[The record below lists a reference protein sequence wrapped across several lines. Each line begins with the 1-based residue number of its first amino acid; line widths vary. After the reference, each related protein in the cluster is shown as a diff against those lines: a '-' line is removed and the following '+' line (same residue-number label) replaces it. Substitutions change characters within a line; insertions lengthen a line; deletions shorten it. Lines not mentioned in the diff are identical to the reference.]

1 MALRYPYAF
10 CVSIAGIFLFLA
22 ASVSAMAQTGSH
34 QPAGNLVVETKVHY
48 GFIYA
53 HNKELNRLTSRFPAF
68 EVSLQKITAGK
79 HVWERIYDY
88 PVLGVV
94 FFYSGLGSNPD
105 LKQVYALMPFINF
118 PIVRMK
124 DLTVG
129 FRLAVGAAYFPNP
142 YDSIQNRENKA
153 IGTHLNA
160 AVNLMFEASCRIS
173 RRLSLSGSIALQH
186 FSNGGWKMPNFG
198 LNVPLA
204 GIGIAYRPFN
214 AKDDFSQRFPESG
227 KSLPAVSNNRIEF
240 DLGVGIGYKNRMET
254 LNQNYLVYHFYE
266 NTFFPVGRKSKFGFG
281 FDLSYDPAQIRLL
294 NLKGYDAKHRLN
306 YLQPGINAA
315 YALVISNVE
324 VIMNLGYYTG
334 QVTPNGKYYE
344 KLAIRYNFARHFF
357 TQLQFKAHGTT
368 AAYLAWGAGY
378 KFDLRYG
385 KKKENRA
392 GQGLN

>member
-1 MALRYPYAF
+1 MAKRYPNTL
-10 CVSIAGIFLFLA
+10 CNSITGIFLFLA
-22 ASVSAMAQTGSH
+22 CSINAFTQTYQHPG
-34 QPAGNLVVETKVHY
+34 AGNLVFETKLHY

-53 HNKELNRLTSRFPAF
+53 HNKELDHLEARFPAF
-68 EVSLQKITAGK
+68 EVNVQKITTGK
-79 HVWERIYDY
+79 HTWERIYDY
-88 PVLGVV
+88 PVLGVA
-94 FFYSGLGSNPD
+94 FFYSGLGNNPD

-118 PIVRMK
+118 PIVRLK
-124 DLTVG
+124 NLTVG
-129 FRLAVGAAYFPNP
+129 FRLAVGAAYFPKP
-142 YDSIQNRENKA
+142 YDSVQNRENTA

-160 AVNLMFEASCRIS
+160 AVNLMFEANCRLS
-173 RRLSLSGSIALQH
+173 RRLSLSGGIALQH
-186 FSNGGWKMPNFG
+186 FSNAGWKMPNFG

-204 GIGIAYRPFN
+204 SIGIAYRPFN
-214 AKDDFSQRFPESG
+214 AKDDISQRFLEPDKRLPSG
-227 KSLPAVSNNRIEF
+227 SNNRIEF

-254 LNQNYLVYHFYE
+254 LKQNYLVYHFYE

-281 FDLSYDPAQIRLL
+281 FDISYDPAQIRLL
-294 NLKGYDAKHRLN
+294 SMKGYEARHQLS

-378 KFDLRYG
+378 KIDLRYG